1 MVTGYILQAIG
12 IYQGNTGDDRY
23 CKKDSLEFVITE
35 NIKFKYNLGSIA
47 DAYVS

>member
-23 CKKDSLEFVITE
+23 CKKDALNFEITDSLT
-35 NIKFKYNLGSIA
+35 FKYDLGSVA
-47 DAYVS
+47 DA